1 MSSLML
7 LSIEEK
13 KDILKNLVSKRS
25 RKFNKEYE
33 KLLEVINANN
43 LKTYKKR
50 LQNLKEEF
58 REELNTIN
66 TNDVDW
72 EVHERKGAEIEKKFN
87 QKLLNIKYEI
97 NSLLNSLNEL
107 KKIYENYE
115 KRYDELIRNLDN
127 EKLKNLTLELK
138 KIELPTISNMNQIHQ
153 IKTELSKELEKI
165 EKIRVKA
172 KVVSEYN
179 FSNFK
184 EKKLKLSNELDETLG
199 KVKSLSEKEYKRIKN
214 LDIDENL
221 KLKEAKVIYQRLV
234 YSNIYK
240 EEIETLLED
249 MPEYLK
255 EKCAKLEQK
264 EIIYKNEYE
273 NLLDE
278 YYNQENE
285 EVSVDKI
292 VEAFEEIG
300 YKFEDVALNEKG
312 YIDTDK
318 KEYKIAYRIEN
329 DKLSLAF
336 TRLVDTDTQIN
347 EYEKE
352 KDKQEAKK
360 WCSDFKKITE
370 LLEKQGIHLE
380 KEIVKEPEEV
390 EIRYETIESKRSNQ
404 KLESNNLQRQE

>member
-7 LSIEEK
+7 LSIKEK

-33 KLLEVINANN
+33 KLLETINANN

-58 REELNTIN
+58 RKELNTIN
-66 TNDVDW
+66 INDVNW

-115 KRYDELIRNLDN
+115 KSYDELIRILDN

-153 IKTELSKELEKI
+153 IKTEITKELEKI
-165 EKIRVKA
+165 EKIKIKA

-184 EKKLKLSNELDETLG
+184 EKKLKLSNELEEALG

-255 EKCAKLEQK
+255 EKFEKLKQK

-273 NLLDE
+273 KLLDE

-285 EVSVDKI
+285 EISVDKI
-292 VEAFEEIG
+292 VEAFEEMG
-300 YKFEDVALNEKG
+300 YKFENVVLNEKG
-312 YIDTDK
+312 YINTDK
-318 KEYKIAYRIEN
+318 EEYKIAYRIEN
-329 DKLSLAF
+329 NKFSLAF
-336 TRLVDTDTQIN
+336 TRFIDETTQIN

-352 KDKQEAKK
+352 KDKREAKK
-360 WCSDFKKITE
+360 WCDNFEKIIK
-370 LLEKQGIHLE
+370 LLEKEGIYLD
-380 KEIVKEPEEV
+380 KEMVKEPEEI
-390 EIRYETIESKRSNQ
+390 EIRYEIIENKKSNQ
-404 KLESNNLQRQE
+404 KFEANNLQRQE